1 MIKTLLTLGLG
12 IGIGSLFVYQVYKE
26 KYWYPVVKGEETL
39 FQALDAKKS
48 ELYEPKEN
56 INDSVLLELSEKSRY
71 CWTTI
76 KLING
81 ETLKGSF
88 GTDFDDG
95 DYFLRKEDTL
105 FIPKESVLYYK

>member
-12 IGIGSLFVYQVYKE
+12 IGIVSLFVFQVYKE
-26 KYWYPVVKGEETL
+26 KYWYPVVKGEDTF
-39 FQALDAKKS
+39 FQTLDATNS
-48 ELYEPKEN
+48 ELYSPKGN

-71 CWTTI
+71 CLSTI
-76 KLING
+76 KLVNG

-88 GTDFDDG
+88 GKDFADG